1 VLLTLVIGGIVGW
14 LASLLMKTDGR
25 RWLLASIVLG
35 AVGSLVGGVMAN
47 ALGLGSAAPLGGVFI
62 AMGGAAALIA
72 VFLVLGVFD
81 RRAPA
86 R

>member
-1 VLLTLVIGGIVGW
+1 MLLTVVVGGIVGW
-14 LASLLMKTDGR
+14 LASILMKTDARMG
-25 RWLLASIVLG
+25 LLSSVVVG
-35 AVGSLVGGVMAN
+35 AVGSVLGSVVSN
-47 ALGLGSAAPLGGVFI
+47 ALRLGSAAPLSGVFI

>member
-1 VLLTLVIGGIVGW
+1 VLLTLVIGGFVGW
-14 LASLLMKTDGR
+14 LASILMKTDGR

-35 AVGSLVGGVMAN
+35 AVGSLLGGEISN
-47 ALGLGSAAPLGGVFI
+47 ALGLDSVAPLFGVFM

-81 RRAPA
+81 RGAPA

>member
-14 LASLLMKTDGR
+14 LASILMKTDGR
-25 RWLLASIVLG
+25 MGLLASIVVG
-35 AVGSLVGGVMAN
+35 AVGSVLGGVISN
-47 ALGLGSAAPLGGVFI
+47 ALGLGRTAPLGSVFV

-72 VFLVLGVFD
+72 GFLVLGVFD